1 MHIVRRTWLPPTYVC
16 CESFGTR
23 SRMIQLSQQHK
34 HAKHFSARWWPRLA
48 RARANAR
55 VRRTLKQRRNRVI
68 SASHVQALLSAPS
81 TTDYPLFTCQAS
93 RWYDISPSRFPS
105 EQLLR

>member
-48 RARANAR
+48 RASECQSETNIETTQEPGNLRIPCTGSA
-55 VRRTLKQRRNRVI
+55 VRPIYYR
-68 SASHVQALLSAPS
+68 LSTIHLS
-81 TTDYPLFTCQAS
+81 S
-93 RWYDISPSRFPS
+93 IMMV
-105 EQLLR
+105 